1 VLRILCKDWRISVVF
16 QTIVFIAR
24 LLNRALSNVTPA
36 DVYFGRH
43 HEILSERRKTKE
55 KTMKL
60 RRLIN
65 HDHAA

>member
-1 VLRILCKDWRISVVF
+1 MSKVRKNLD
-16 QTIVFIAR
+16 T
-24 LLNRALSNVTPA
+24 T
-36 DVYFGRH
+36 
-43 HEILSERRKTKE
+43 RRKTKE